1 MARKIV
7 DIDTNGTKTEYIK
20 YIHMDDIEDMAL

>member
-1 MARKIV
+1 M
-7 DIDTNGTKTEYIK
+7 DINGNKTEYIK